1 MSDASF
7 HVLHT
12 DAPDLGA
19 FEIERGLLEEAGA
32 SFELLPLA
40 DSTRLPERA
49 READALLVRSA
60 PIPGELLA
68 ELPRCKVVVRYGVGL
83 DTVDVEAATKHGI
96 VVAHFPDFCQPE
108 VANHAVLLLLA
119 CAKKLLPLDRAVRD
133 GRWRPG
139 PLAPMASIHGETLG
153 LVGFGNIA
161 REVATRGRA
170 LGCSVIAHDP
180 YIAADAFEAAAVE
193 RVERLDELLARS
205 DYVSLHVPLTPET
218 HHLIGAE
225 QLAAMRPNA
234 VLINTSRGPVVDESA
249 LIEALD
255 QSRIAA
261 AGLDVFGE
269 EPLPAGSPLTRM
281 DNVVL
286 TPHSASYSDEAFGE
300 LKRRAARAAIDVMQ
314 GRWPEIVANPTV
326 QPRAPLA
333 PREGAR

>member
-60 PIPGELLA
+60 PIPGELLV

-193 RVERLDELLARS
+193 RVERLDELLVRS
-205 DYVSLHVPLTPET
+205 DYVSLHVLLTPET